1 MLSHLAQL
9 AGDDLHNDTL
19 LQQVDLIQLLTFSME
34 LLDDW
39 SDTDLEDRQTLR
51 EALEQYDFAYD
62 FHETL
67 MRAMG
72 AWEEALRLQYDRIE
86 SAASKIDVDLEELR
100 EEEEEDEREDETT
113 E

>member
-1 MLSHLAQL
+1 MAPKIGNRCQ
-9 AGDDLHNDTL
+9 TP
-19 LQQVDLIQLLTFSME
+19 IQLLAFSME

-72 AWEEALRLQYDRIE
+72 ALEEALRLHYDRIE

-100 EEEEEDEREDETT
+100 EEEEDEPEDEAT

>member
-1 MLSHLAQL
+1 LPEYSDSHHEHDSSWPFWATRLFQL
-9 AGDDLHNDTL
+9 P
-19 LQQVDLIQLLTFSME
+19 VLTSGKPH
-34 LLDDW
+34 DW

-72 AWEEALRLQYDRIE
+72 VWEEALRLHYDRIE
-86 SAASKIDVDLEELR
+86 SAASKIEVDLEELR
-100 EEEEEDEREDETT
+100 DEEEDEPEDETT